1 MTNKNRFTINDT
13 SMWSVIA
20 DGIEIGV
27 GDWDI
32 DPVHPVIP
40 VGTGFTAVTPEIAGY
55 GTAAGYDETA
65 IARWAEMPYKTWEL
79 NTEYEIGV
87 IAFHMNGI
95 DRVEF
100 SCNGGAWVTARG
112 LVNNPRT
119 GNREY
124 WGKLTLT
131 DANNVD
137 AKGYVELRARV
148 YPVGSGIPL
157 VLQSPMWTG
166 SEDTEPYRHRTN
178 RSGLQSL
185 LMLPAK
191 PDKIIKYVSV
201 NGDDTTGDGTIGS
214 PYRNPQKAV
223 DTTDLDLI
231 GSAGLKIIINDLGVY
246 EAPITFK
253 RDNPLHPLEIE
264 AGPGLSWSEQTD
276 GVGVQL
282 KPQDG
287 TPIGG
292 DPERFDWRPQHR
304 RIHCTGIHFMI
315 EHIGQ
320 LYGEVAEDTDP
331 GVHPEKDATIWM
343 FSDCKFEDS
352 KWNWVRGDW
361 LRTSQSYPIRANDS
375 FDGGGNFVENST
387 FFGVRYGACGLD
399 MVRNTHQEAITHDSM
414 ARTTF
419 SVDCTCRQNQLV
431 NDDPATRDPSLPGGA
446 GAYELGNPQLTLGTG
461 ASIEDDQTWSAAS
474 PYNRNL
480 WHCDHFQIQ
489 GRPSNNIIHFGFQA
503 TEDRDVQN
511 ILIGKTD
518 SAHSNQAF
526 VNCIFENLEGTIIVV
541 SQHASWARHILF
553 ENLTILDQSTV
564 FRPDFDHPKP
574 LSSVHEAV
582 EWLRPEPWMQTS
594 EYQLNGRYH
603 EYIPWRSVKPGA
615 DVGDHWDSSDPSGKP
630 GDNEVVL
637 PNQAFIAKNFIIRNC
652 VFEAIRSE
660 AAGAAWDN
668 PDPTYPLNF
677 DMVYKTDKLP
687 PGVRMISCLDAD
699 QGSGSSVPS
708 FDEQDVVRLSSP
720 ATDADRISLVYTP
733 VGVEGSFPGT
743 WSYEQ
748 SGSGYTPGLGS
759 YRKDIHR
766 SNTSPQMGYL
776 PKDPD

>member
-65 IARWAEMPYKTWEL
+65 IARWAEMPYQKWEK
-79 NTEYEIGV
+79 NVAHNIGV

-100 SCNGGAWVTARG
+100 SANGGDWVTARG

-124 WGKLTLT
+124 WGTIT
-131 DANNVD
+131 FDDSTVVD

-157 VLQSPMWTG
+157 ILQSPMWTG
-166 SEDTEPYRHRTN
+166 DEATEPYTTRTN
-178 RSGLQSL
+178 RQGLQSL
-185 LMLPAK
+185 TMI
-191 PDKIIKYVSV
+191 PDSGTPVKYVALS
-201 NGDDTTGDGTIGS
+201 GDDGSGDGTELS
-214 PYRNPQKAV
+214 PYATTQAAV
-223 DTTDLDLI
+223 DSVSGTVTTT
-231 GSAGLKIIINDLGVY
+231 GLKVIFLEAGRY
-246 EAPITFK
+246 EAFDLPFKHNTQQPIE
-253 RDNPLHPLEIE
+253 LE
-264 AGPGLSWSEQTD
+264 AGPGVSWREYHD
-276 GVGVQL
+276 GVGVEIVPPGSVADDEAQL
-282 KPQDG
+282 
-287 TPIGG
+287 T
-292 DPERFDWRPQHR
+292 WRPYYT
-304 RIHCTGIHFMI
+304 RIICNGIRFPVNKFI
-315 EHIGQ
+315 QFETEVSRTDTTPDRDGSTWIFKNCKWEDD
-320 LYGEVAEDTDP
+320 LYNYVP
-331 GVHPEKDATIWM
+331 
-343 FSDCKFEDS
+343 
-352 KWNWVRGDW
+352 GDW
-361 LRTSQSYPIRANDS
+361 LRTTQSYIVSPPDIN
-375 FDGGGNFVENST
+375 DGGGIFVDNCL
-387 FFGVRYGACGLD
+387 FYGMRYGACGLD
-399 MVRNTHQEAITHDSM
+399 MVRNTHQQHITHDSM

-419 SVDCTCRQNQLV
+419 SVDCTCDFNQLV
-431 NDDPATRDPSLPGGA
+431 QDDPAERDPSEVGGSN
-446 GAYELGNPQLTLGTG
+446 AYALGNVPSGQ
-461 ASIEDDQTWSAAS
+461 EWDAAS

-480 WHCDHFQIQ
+480 WHCDHFQVQ
-489 GRPSNNIIHFGFQA
+489 GRPSDNIIHFGFQA
-503 TEDRDVQN
+503 TRDKDVQN

-526 VNCIFENLEGTIIVV
+526 VNCIFENLEGYITVV

-574 LSSVHEAV
+574 LGSVHEDV
-582 EWLRPEPWMQTS
+582 EWLLPEPWMQTAD
-594 EYQLNGRYH
+594 YQLGGRYYD
-603 EYIPWRSVKPGA
+603 YIPWRSVKMGA
-615 DVGDHWDSSDPSGKP
+615 ESDLAGHVSDSNPPSEGDT
-630 GDNEVVL
+630 VL

-733 VGVEGSFPGT
+733 DGVEGSFPGT

-748 SGSGYTPGLGS
+748 SSSGYTPGLGS